1 MVSRDV
7 IKYRAVKMGIAT
19 GRMPN
24 VELIWAV
31 QRSEGIT
38 ACFGQGRKCNKSNC
52 RWRGECLELEN
63 YVESPVAWV
72 KDLTNRANIKP
83 TKRIKARKLTSYT
96 VEREPASAGTIE
108 PSKFSPKGS

>member
-1 MVSRDV
+1 MASRDV

-19 GRMPN
+19 GCMPN

-38 ACFGQGRKCNKSNC
+38 VCFGQGQNCSKDNC
-52 RWRGECLELEN
+52 RWRDECLELEN
-63 YVESPVAWV
+63 YVESHPVSV
-72 KDLTNRANIKP
+72 KDLTEKAYKKP
-83 TKRIKARKLTSYT
+83 AKTIKARTIAGYI

-108 PSKFSPKGS
+108 QSKISPKGS